1 MWVQGILSVLFYI
14 SVLSFCIC
22 TVIYVYKKTTKMI
35 IAMCVSTMLVG
46 ATLITIYVSKILLG
60 AI

>member
-1 MWVQGILSVLFYI
+1 MWIQEIFSVLFYI

-22 TVIYVYKKTTKMI
+22 TVIYAYKKTTKMI
-35 IAMCVSTMLVG
+35 IAICVSAMLVG
-46 ATLITIYVSKILLG
+46 ATLITIYVSEILLG